1 MESLRPTSEKGGF
14 SVQEDAAD
22 IFIRARDDLVNAVS
36 ILDEDI
42 STYVEEYIFAKSNL
56 DVNGFDF
63 NPTWKEEV
71 CDLLIK
77 EKRKKKILSREEKA
91 LLRLDKRGHNS
102 VDDPF
107 KNRIKSR
114 IEEHTDEHIPHTAAR
129 GHGAQLD
136 VERDPTSIYPNAHP
150 FDRDH
155 NTLHRIEPSSGL
167 PMRFHILAKKFLP
180 AKEGEKS
187 IAEKIKNYEIAVE
200 DYLTKTGN
208 HAISKNVK
216 GGYSFLGPLYTG
228 KGVNTLSHEV
238 DAYNRDFE
246 RWKENNDDGSSDFEL
261 RQKHFSDRLKSWE
274 NREHKPE
281 YEEGSD
287 PTLAEYY
294 GTGVGDLENPKD
306 MAHPEYLS
314 DLAFKL
320 GLEWYSPEERTKIF
334 EHLHDKNKGS
344 DSNRQLLKFDDGF
357 ELPMGRLKRTL
368 RTRSANAKTFTSNE
382 PHLGGDNNIT
392 PRLMANLPETD
403 KDKFAFDS
411 AFRAAKV
418 PVDKDGKIIGD
429 ITYEKTSENQILKPL
444 SEIALENLHDAM
456 GHDIDE
462 DGWLFQAFPNM
473 SKKRLLKLKRESGD
487 DFKKALAK
495 ESKSAKNMVPERNIL
510 HALGFNSDGNEMEEH
525 EVYDNF
531 SGPLIDNKMLK
542 ELMRK
547 KKDFLG
553 LETKHNQ
560 LTDAYNLY
568 GSNKSHGEFTS
579 PEIRKALEDL
589 QGITP
594 ASLFAPAYTGAA
606 LGMDFHTLFR
616 SLHYPIADKEGNSI
630 LGSTRGDHKIPNQ
643 NQGLFGH
650 LILPRPEESKI
661 SSHALQHN
669 KSLIKKVGGFANI
682 INADRNHSTHPQISS
697 VLHGNNRNN
706 NQEKYKQKKFVEDL
720 SPFLFSTN
728 PNSDNPY
735 GLERGMG
742 IERIVDDD
750 VVTDISDTLE
760 NSFQEMAMKDKK
772 ADRNALFHAKKLQLR
787 KGPDVF
793 NYQVGDDVS
802 AKLFEGSYH
811 GNKLND
817 KLNGDIRII
826 SEMAKHLTQYYP
838 DGFLDPSN
846 PAIRENV
853 ARLFADANT
862 ALKVLP
868 PEYYEEL
875 GISHPTT
882 IDWGFSKEEIPLD
895 SKLHGL
901 GSFIKQAGIPVHS
914 ETDAKE
920 IAEQLG
926 FPLDKEHLDHIK
938 KSLGT
943 IPEGEGRF
951 LMSNKQIL
959 SNLFNKEY
967 DRDIDE
973 HLFEE
978 SGHGTKDIKT
988 RISNLRKY
996 INQTIKD
1003 EEGNTIPKFSEQD
1016 KLRFKT
1022 EIERLEPLR
1031 NTEKEFNSLSGL
1043 LNNIEER
1050 HTRNPELTKKSL
1062 SRNLEK
1068 IGIEHD
1074 SANFE
1079 DMQKALD
1086 NHVNELHAELI
1097 GDIPDT
1103 NSVHSRSGLIKN
1115 LFGQKEHAEALGISY
1130 LEGDTVDEYHKQS
1143 GVTEQNTSFATS
1155 KRSRPYGLKITR
1167 GSQSTTPKMHPH
1179 SEATH
1184 NLRGLVLHDG
1194 SDTPLDTKVS
1204 SEKIDWFNQPVSN
1217 DGSGP
1222 TVTNIFGECFKTGLE
1237 MKPEGALS
1245 FEGGKPAFYPTNHT
1259 QRLTEPAPQHLNVAF
1274 GNEMSSQIQN
1284 AETRPLENE
1293 QSHVETISQGFGDV
1307 QPMISDPLNQFHK
1320 DAGVY
1325 ANSLLNPD
1333 ELLIKGD
1340 KEPGWV
1346 PPIRPMHRI
1355 FKFKQLEELRGF
1367 TGGWCVSKWYDG
1379 KRLVITKKN
1388 KRVTAYYEDGSR
1400 GAVPD
1405 WVKTGIKKLGE
1416 KDATF
1421 DAVLSKKNLHV
1432 IDIMHY
1438 DGTDVMDMTVRERF
1452 KVLRGQ
1458 FDSHEDVIIC
1468 GPHDTRF
1475 TDDEGLKDA
1484 VDSLSKEHSTLLL
1497 RDNKSTYM
1505 RGEKRHP
1512 KWVLL
1517 RKNRDLNLIVLDRR
1531 GEAPEFIYRLGAG
1544 PVIDKEGFGDR
1555 AVPFKDQVYVDVATI
1570 TSPKPFEEGEI
1581 VRARFTGVEKNENYE
1596 RDVYNV
1602 QLSKLVG
1609 EGEGEGSASLE
1620 TLSLL
1625 AKAFPP
1631 IHLPHDIDIID
1642 RNVIISLPNDDSV
1655 TYKLEKSSLGYW
1667 VHSPTTSLSDMG
1679 LGAYSIELSE
1689 SLKPFW
1695 GQVASLM
1702 LKGKVT
1708 KLPSED
1714 KKVREEIQE
1723 EESAGLVDADDKNRL
1738 LKPSF
1743 EKALEIIERSL
1754 DVLDKGHSNMAGRGL
1769 GIDLGEPNGSPRGPT
1784 VLQDE
1789 STMPDYDMRSRPTE
1803 EPEKPEDYP
1812 KAKRD
1817 TNKKLK
1823 SASYK

>member
-1 MESLRPTSEKGGF
+1 M
-14 SVQEDAAD
+14 QEDAAD

-36 ILDEDI
+36 VLDEDI
-42 STYVEEYIFAKSNL
+42 STYVEEYIFAKANL
-56 DVNGFDF
+56 DANGFDL

-77 EKRKKKILSREEKA
+77 EKRRKRKLSKDEMPLYRK
-91 LLRLDKRGHNS
+91 DQSGHNS
-102 VDDPF
+102 VYDPF
-107 KNRIKSR
+107 KNRIESR
-114 IEEHTDEHIPHTAAR
+114 IEEHTEEHIPHTAAR
-129 GHGAQLD
+129 GHGAQLN
-136 VERDPTSIYPNAHP
+136 VKRDPTSYYPSAHP

-155 NTLHRIEPSSGL
+155 NPLHRIVHSFIESPDEKKSGIA
-167 PMRFHILAKKFLP
+167 MRFHILAKKFLP
-180 AKEGEKS
+180 AKEGEKT
-187 IAEKIKNYEIAVE
+187 IAEKLKNYEIALE
-200 DYLTKTGN
+200 NYLTKTGN
-208 HAISKNVK
+208 HALSKNVK
-216 GGYSFLGPLYTG
+216 GGYSFLGPLDVG
-228 KGVNTLSHEV
+228 KGPNTLSHDV

-246 RWKENNDDGSSDFEL
+246 RWKKNNDDGSSDFEL
-261 RQKHFSDRLKSWE
+261 RKNHFEDRLKSWE
-274 NREHKPE
+274 NRKHNPE

-287 PTLAEYY
+287 PKLAEFYQM
-294 GTGVGDLENPKD
+294 GVGNLENPKD

-314 DLAFKL
+314 DLSHFL
-320 GLEWYSPEERTKIF
+320 GLEWFSPKERTKIF
-334 EHLHDKNKGS
+334 DHFRKYGS

-357 ELPMGRLKRTL
+357 ELPMGRLKRTI
-368 RTRSANAKTFTSNE
+368 RTRTSNAKTFTSNE

-392 PRLMANLPETD
+392 PISMSNLPETD

-411 AFRAAKV
+411 AFRAARV

-429 ITYEKTSENQILKPL
+429 ITYDKESEDQILKPL
-444 SEIALENLHDAM
+444 SEIALENLHDSM

-495 ESKSAKNMVPERNIL
+495 ESKNAKNMIPERNLL
-510 HALGFNSDGNEMEEH
+510 HALGFHSDGNEMEEH

-553 LETKHNQ
+553 LDSKHNQ
-560 LTDAYNLY
+560 LDDAYNAY
-568 GSNKSHGEFTS
+568 ESNKISNELLKV
-579 PEIRKALEDL
+579 PEIRKAFDDL
-589 QGITP
+589 GGTP
-594 ASLFAPAYTGAA
+594 ASIFAPAYRGAA

-630 LGSTRGDHKIPNQ
+630 LGSTRGDHITPNQ
-643 NQGLFGH
+643 NQGMFAHLFF
-650 LILPRPEESKI
+650 PRPEESKI

-669 KSLIKKVGGFANI
+669 KSLIKKVGGFDNI
-682 INADRNHSTHPQISS
+682 INAAKNHSTAPHVAS
-697 VLHGNNRNN
+697 VLHGNHRNT
-706 NQEKYKQKKFVEDL
+706 NQEKYKQRKFVEDL

-735 GLERGMG
+735 GLERSMS
-742 IERIVDDD
+742 INPVVDDD
-750 VVTDISDTLE
+750 VATDISDTLQ
-760 NSFQEMAMKDKK
+760 NSFKEIFMKDKK
-772 ADRNALFHAKKLQLR
+772 ADRNALFYAKKIILR
-787 KGPDVF
+787 KGPEYFDSKI
-793 NYQVGDDVS
+793 NDEIN
-802 AKLFEGSYH
+802 AKLFGGSYH
-811 GNKLND
+811 GDRFDAKAY
-817 KLNGDIRII
+817 GDIRII

-853 ARLFADANT
+853 ARLFADANM

-868 PEYYEEL
+868 PKYYEEL
-875 GISHPTT
+875 GIPHPTT
-882 IDWGFSKEEIPLD
+882 IDWGFSKEEVPLD
-895 SKLHGL
+895 PKLHSL

-914 ETDAKE
+914 ETDVKE
-920 IAEQLG
+920 VAEQLG
-926 FPLDKEHLDHIK
+926 FPLDKEHLDHIRK
-938 KSLGT
+938 TLGT

-951 LMSNKQIL
+951 LMSQKQML
-959 SNLFNKEY
+959 SSLLDDDY
-967 DRDIDE
+967 DRDLDE
-973 HLFEE
+973 HLHEE
-978 SGHGTKDIKT
+978 VGGDRSRSLNEEKVLLSRKQANDPESRRKRDLLGPLVTKE
-988 RISNLRKY
+988 
-996 INQTIKD
+996 KD
-1003 EEGNTIPKFSEQD
+1003 
-1016 KLRFKT
+1016 
-1022 EIERLEPLR
+1022 LESTFR
-1031 NTEKEFNSLSGL
+1031 L
-1043 LNNIEER
+1043 LNNIDER
-1050 HTRNPELTKKSL
+1050 HSRNPELTKKSL
-1062 SRNLEK
+1062 SRILSKFGIDHDAADFENMKNNLEEHYEEERHNLHSEASK
-1068 IGIEHD
+1068 ILEKESFGIE
-1074 SANFE
+1074 NGL
-1079 DMQKALD
+1079 LD
-1086 NHVNELHAELI
+1086 NSNKISKLL
-1097 GDIPDT
+1097 
-1103 NSVHSRSGLIKN
+1103 SL
-1115 LFGQKEHAEALGISY
+1115 KEHAAALGMTYFEPDYI
-1130 LEGDTVDEYHKQS
+1130 
-1143 GVTEQNTSFATS
+1143 EQNLKTKSKETGGEETYRPAKNTPFISTHGKKRATTKNLHPFS
-1155 KRSRPYGLKITR
+1155 KGI
-1167 GSQSTTPKMHPH
+1167 H
-1179 SEATH
+1179 AF
-1184 NLRGLVLHDG
+1184 RGLVLHDG

-1204 SEKIDWFNQPVSN
+1204 TEKIDWFNQPVSH

-1222 TVTNIFGECFKTGLE
+1222 TVTNLFGECFKTGLE

-1245 FEGGKPAFYPTNHT
+1245 FEGDKPTFYPTNHK

-1274 GNEMSSQIQN
+1274 GNEMSGQIQN
-1284 AETRPLENE
+1284 AETRPLESE
-1293 QSHVETISQGFGDV
+1293 QSHATKTPEGLGDV
-1307 QPMISDPLNQFHK
+1307 QPMISDPLNQFGK
-1320 DAGVY
+1320 DAGIY
-1325 ANSLLNPD
+1325 ANLLLNPD

-1421 DAVLSKKNLHV
+1421 DAILSKKNLHV

-1438 DGTDVMDMTVRERF
+1438 DGTDIMDMTVRERF

-1458 FDSHEDVIIC
+1458 FDSHEEVIIC

-1625 AKAFPP
+1625 AKSFPP
-1631 IHLPHDIDIID
+1631 IHLPHDIDIVD
-1642 RNVIISLPNDDSV
+1642 NNLIISLPNDDSV
-1655 TYKLEKSSLGYW
+1655 IYKLEKSSLGYW
-1667 VHSPTTSLSDMG
+1667 VHSPTTTLSDMG
-1679 LGAYSIELSE
+1679 LGEYSVELSE

-1708 KLPSED
+1708 KLPAED
-1714 KKVREEIQE
+1714 KKVIEDIQE

-1738 LKPSF
+1738 LKPNF

-1817 TNKKLK
+1817 TKKKLK

>member
-1 MESLRPTSEKGGF
+1 VESLRPTSEKGGF

-36 ILDEDI
+36 VLDEDI
-42 STYVEEYIFAKSNL
+42 STYVEEYIFAKANL
-56 DVNGFDF
+56 DANGFDL

-77 EKRKKKILSREEKA
+77 EKRKKRKLSRDEMPLYRK
-91 LLRLDKRGHNS
+91 DQSGHNS
-102 VDDPF
+102 VYDPF

-114 IEEHTDEHIPHTAAR
+114 IEEHTEEHIPHTAAR

-155 NTLHRIEPSSGL
+155 NPLHRIEPSSGL

-180 AKEGEKS
+180 AKEGEKTT
-187 IAEKIKNYEIAVE
+187 AEKLKKYEIAVE

-208 HAISKNVK
+208 HSISKNVK
-216 GGYSFLGPLYTG
+216 GGYSFLGPLDVG
-228 KGVNTLSHEV
+228 KGPNTLSHDV

-246 RWKENNDDGSSDFEL
+246 RWKKNNDDGSSDFEL
-261 RQKHFSDRLKSWE
+261 RKNHFKDRLKSWE
-274 NREHKPE
+274 NRNHEPE

-287 PTLAEYY
+287 PALAAYY
-294 GTGVGDLENPKD
+294 GTGIGDLENPKD

-314 DLAFKL
+314 DLSHFL
-320 GLEWYSPEERTKIF
+320 GFEWFSPKERTKIF
-334 EHLHDKNKGS
+334 DHLRKYGS
-344 DSNRQLLKFDDGF
+344 DSNRQLVKFDDGF
-357 ELPMGRLKRTL
+357 ELPMGRLKRTI
-368 RTRSANAKTFTSNE
+368 RTRTSNAKTFTYNE

-392 PRLMANLPETD
+392 PILMSNLPETD

-429 ITYEKTSENQILKPL
+429 ITYEKTSKDQILKPL
-444 SEIALENLHDAM
+444 SEIALKNLHDSM

-487 DFKKALAK
+487 DFKKALAE
-495 ESKSAKNMVPERNIL
+495 ESKSAKNMIPERNLL
-510 HALGFNSDGNEMEEH
+510 HALGFDSDGNEMEEH

-531 SGPLIDNKMLK
+531 SGPLIDNKMKK
-542 ELMRK
+542 ELIRK

-553 LETKHNQ
+553 LNSKHNQ
-560 LTDAYNLY
+560 LDDAYNAY
-568 GSNKSHGEFTS
+568 ECNKISNELLKV
-579 PEIRKALEDL
+579 PEIRKAFDDL
-589 QGITP
+589 GGTP
-594 ASLFAPAYTGAA
+594 ASIFAPAYMGAA

-630 LGSTRGDHKIPNQ
+630 LGSTRGDHITPNE
-643 NQGLFGH
+643 NQGMFAHLFS
-650 LILPRPEESKI
+650 PRPEESNI
-661 SSHALQHN
+661 SPHALQHN
-669 KSLIKKVGGFANI
+669 KRMINDRGGFENI
-682 INADRNHSTHPQISS
+682 INAAKNHSTAPHVSS
-697 VLHGNNRNN
+697 ILHGNHRNN

-728 PNSDNPY
+728 PNYNNPY
-735 GLERGMG
+735 GLERGMA

-750 VVTDISDTLE
+750 VVTDISDTLQ
-760 NSFQEMAMKDKK
+760 NSFKEIFMKDKK
-772 ADRNALFHAKKLQLR
+772 ADRNALFYAKKIILR
-787 KGPDVF
+787 KGPEYFDSKI
-793 NYQVGDDVS
+793 NDEIN
-802 AKLFEGSYH
+802 AKLFGGSYH
-811 GNKLND
+811 GD
-817 KLNGDIRII
+817 KFDAKAYGDIRII

-875 GISHPTT
+875 GIPHPTT
-882 IDWGFSKEEIPLD
+882 IDWGFSKEEMPLD
-895 SKLHGL
+895 SKLHSL

-914 ETDAKE
+914 KTDVKE

-959 SNLFNKEY
+959 SNLFNEEY

-1050 HTRNPELTKKSL
+1050 HSRNPELTKKSL

-1097 GDIPDT
+1097 GDIPDS

-1115 LFGQKEHAEALGISY
+1115 LFGQKEHAQALGISY

-1143 GVTEQNTSFATS
+1143 GVTEQNTPFATS

-1204 SEKIDWFNQPVSN
+1204 TEKIDWFNQPVSH

-1222 TVTNIFGECFKTGLE
+1222 TVVNLFGECFKTGLK
-1237 MKPEGALS
+1237 MKPQGALS
-1245 FEGGKPAFYPTNHT
+1245 FEGGKPDFYPTNHT

-1284 AETRPLENE
+1284 AETRPLEDE
-1293 QSHVETISQGFGDV
+1293 QSHATRTREGFGDT
-1307 QPMISDPLNQFHK
+1307 QPMISDPLNQFGK
-1320 DAGVY
+1320 DAM
-1325 ANSLLNPD
+1325 
-1333 ELLIKGD
+1333 LI
-1340 KEPGWV
+1340 
-1346 PPIRPMHRI
+1346 
-1355 FKFKQLEELRGF
+1355 
-1367 TGGWCVSKWYDG
+1367 
-1379 KRLVITKKN
+1379 
-1388 KRVTAYYEDGSR
+1388 YY
-1400 GAVPD
+1400 
-1405 WVKTGIKKLGE
+1405 
-1416 KDATF
+1416 
-1421 DAVLSKKNLHV
+1421 
-1432 IDIMHY
+1432 
-1438 DGTDVMDMTVRERF
+1438 
-1452 KVLRGQ
+1452 
-1458 FDSHEDVIIC
+1458 
-1468 GPHDTRF
+1468 
-1475 TDDEGLKDA
+1475 
-1484 VDSLSKEHSTLLL
+1484 
-1497 RDNKSTYM
+1497 
-1505 RGEKRHP
+1505 
-1512 KWVLL
+1512 
-1517 RKNRDLNLIVLDRR
+1517 
-1531 GEAPEFIYRLGAG
+1531 
-1544 PVIDKEGFGDR
+1544 
-1555 AVPFKDQVYVDVATI
+1555 
-1570 TSPKPFEEGEI
+1570 
-1581 VRARFTGVEKNENYE
+1581 
-1596 RDVYNV
+1596 
-1602 QLSKLVG
+1602 
-1609 EGEGEGSASLE
+1609 
-1620 TLSLL
+1620 
-1625 AKAFPP
+1625 
-1631 IHLPHDIDIID
+1631 
-1642 RNVIISLPNDDSV
+1642 
-1655 TYKLEKSSLGYW
+1655 
-1667 VHSPTTSLSDMG
+1667 
-1679 LGAYSIELSE
+1679 
-1689 SLKPFW
+1689 
-1695 GQVASLM
+1695 
-1702 LKGKVT
+1702 
-1708 KLPSED
+1708 
-1714 KKVREEIQE
+1714 
-1723 EESAGLVDADDKNRL
+1723 
-1738 LKPSF
+1738 
-1743 EKALEIIERSL
+1743 
-1754 DVLDKGHSNMAGRGL
+1754 
-1769 GIDLGEPNGSPRGPT
+1769 
-1784 VLQDE
+1784 
-1789 STMPDYDMRSRPTE
+1789 
-1803 EPEKPEDYP
+1803 
-1812 KAKRD
+1812 
-1817 TNKKLK
+1817 
-1823 SASYK
+1823 

>member
-1 MESLRPTSEKGGF
+1 M
-14 SVQEDAAD
+14 QEDAAD

-36 ILDEDI
+36 VLDEDI
-42 STYVEEYIFAKSNL
+42 STYVEEYIFAKANL
-56 DVNGFDF
+56 DANGFDL

-77 EKRKKKILSREEKA
+77 EKRRKRKLSKDEIPLYRK
-91 LLRLDKRGHNS
+91 DQRGHNS

-107 KNRIKSR
+107 KNRIESR
-114 IEEHTDEHIPHTAAR
+114 IEEHTEEHIPHTAAR
-129 GHGAQLD
+129 GHGAQLKIKS
-136 VERDPTSIYPNAHP
+136 DPTSYYPNAHP

-155 NTLHRIEPSSGL
+155 NPLHRIVPSFIEPSDDDEKKSGI

-180 AKEGEKS
+180 AKEGEKTT
-187 IAEKIKNYEIAVE
+187 AEKLKKYEIALE
-200 DYLTKTGN
+200 NYLTKTDN
-208 HAISKNVK
+208 HALSKNVK

-228 KGVNTLSHEV
+228 KGANTLSHEV

-246 RWKENNDDGSSDFEL
+246 RWKKNNDDGSSDFEL
-261 RQKHFSDRLKSWE
+261 RKNHFKDRLKSWE
-274 NREHKPE
+274 NRKHNPE

-287 PTLAEYY
+287 PALAAYY
-294 GTGVGDLENPKD
+294 GTGIGDLENPKD

-314 DLAFKL
+314 DLSHFL
-320 GLEWYSPEERTKIF
+320 GLEWFSPKERTKIF
-334 EHLHDKNKGS
+334 DHLRKYGS
-344 DSNRQLLKFDDGF
+344 DSNRQLVKFDDGF
-357 ELPMGRLKRTL
+357 ELPMGRLKRTI
-368 RTRSANAKTFTSNE
+368 RTRTSNAKTFTSNE

-392 PRLMANLPETD
+392 PILMSNLPETD

-411 AFRAAKV
+411 AFRAARV

-429 ITYEKTSENQILKPL
+429 ITYDKESEDQILKPL
-444 SEIALENLHDAM
+444 SEIALENLHDSM

-462 DGWLFQAFPNM
+462 DGWLYQTFPNM

-487 DFKKALAK
+487 DFKEALAE
-495 ESKSAKNMVPERNIL
+495 ESKSAKNMIPEKNLL
-510 HALGFNSDGNEMEEH
+510 HALGFDSDGNEMEEH

-553 LETKHNQ
+553 LDSKHNQ
-560 LTDAYNLY
+560 LDDAYNAY
-568 GSNKSHGEFTS
+568 ECNKISNELLKV
-579 PEIRKALEDL
+579 PEIRKAFDDL
-589 QGITP
+589 GGTP
-594 ASLFAPAYTGAA
+594 ASIFAPAYTGAA

-630 LGSTRGDHKIPNQ
+630 LGSTRGDHKTPNQ
-643 NQGLFGH
+643 NQGMFAHLFF
-650 LILPRPEESKI
+650 PRPEESKI

-669 KSLIKKVGGFANI
+669 KALINKLGGFNNI
-682 INADRNHSTHPQISS
+682 INAAKNHSTAPHVASMI
-697 VLHGNNRNN
+697 HGNSAIE
-706 NQEKYKQKKFVEDL
+706 NQEKYKQKRNINNL
-720 SPFLFSTN
+720 SPLLFSTN

-735 GLERGMG
+735 GLEMGMS
-742 IERIVDDD
+742 IEKIVDDD
-750 VVTDISDTLE
+750 VVTDISDTLQ
-760 NSFQEMAMKDKK
+760 NSFKEIFMKDKK
-772 ADRNALFHAKKLQLR
+772 ADRNALFYAKKIILR
-787 KGPDVF
+787 KGPDYF
-793 NYQVGDDVS
+793 DSKINDEIN
-802 AKLFEGSYH
+802 ANLFGGSYH
-811 GNKLND
+811 GDRFDAKAY
-817 KLNGDIRII
+817 GDIRII

-895 SKLHGL
+895 PKLHSL

-914 ETDAKE
+914 KTDAHK

-926 FPLDKEHLDHIK
+926 FPLDKEHLDHIRK
-938 KSLGT
+938 TLGT

-951 LMSNKQIL
+951 LMSQKQML
-959 SNLFNKEY
+959 SSLLDDDY
-967 DRDIDE
+967 DRDLDE
-973 HLFEE
+973 HLHEE
-978 SGHGTKDIKT
+978 VGGDRSRSLNEEKVLLSRKQANDPESRRKRDLLGPLVTKE
-988 RISNLRKY
+988 
-996 INQTIKD
+996 KD
-1003 EEGNTIPKFSEQD
+1003 
-1016 KLRFKT
+1016 
-1022 EIERLEPLR
+1022 LESTFR
-1031 NTEKEFNSLSGL
+1031 L
-1043 LNNIEER
+1043 LNNIDER
-1050 HTRNPELTKKSL
+1050 HSRNPELTKRSL
-1062 SRNLEK
+1062 SRILSKFGIDHDAADFENMKNNLEEHYEEERHNLHSEASK
-1068 IGIEHD
+1068 ILEKESFGIE
-1074 SANFE
+1074 NGL
-1079 DMQKALD
+1079 LD
-1086 NHVNELHAELI
+1086 NSNKISKLL
-1097 GDIPDT
+1097 
-1103 NSVHSRSGLIKN
+1103 GL
-1115 LFGQKEHAEALGISY
+1115 KEHAAALGMTYFEPDYIEQSLRTKSKETGGEETYRPAKNTPFISTH
-1130 LEGDTVDEYHKQS
+1130 GKKR
-1143 GVTEQNTSFATS
+1143 ATTKNLHPFS
-1155 KRSRPYGLKITR
+1155 KGIHAFR
-1167 GSQSTTPKMHPH
+1167 
-1179 SEATH
+1179 
-1184 NLRGLVLHDG
+1184 NLVLHDG
-1194 SDTPLDTKVS
+1194 SDTPLDTKIS
-1204 SEKIDWFNQPVSN
+1204 TEKIDWFNQPVSH

-1222 TVTNIFGECFKTGLE
+1222 TVLNLFGECFKTGLE
-1237 MKPEGALS
+1237 MKPQGALS

-1284 AETRPLENE
+1284 ADARPLETE
-1293 QSHVETISQGFGDV
+1293 QSHAETIRQGFGDV
-1307 QPMISDPLNQFHK
+1307 QPMVSDPLNQLGK
-1320 DAGVY
+1320 DAGIY
-1325 ANSLLNPD
+1325 ANLLLNPD

-1388 KRVTAYYEDGSR
+1388 KKVTAYYEDGSR

-1421 DAVLSKKNLHV
+1421 DAILSKKNLHV

-1438 DGTDVMDMTVRERF
+1438 DGTDIMDMTVRERF

-1458 FDSHEDVIIC
+1458 FDSHEEVIIC

-1570 TSPKPFEEGEI
+1570 TSPKPFEEGDI

-1679 LGAYSIELSE
+1679 LGEYSIELSE

-1708 KLPSED
+1708 KLPAED

-1738 LKPSF
+1738 LKPNF

-1769 GIDLGEPNGSPRGPT
+1769 GIDLGEPNASPRGPT

-1812 KAKRD
+1812 KAERN
-1817 TNKKLK
+1817 TKKK
-1823 SASYK
+1823 KPSASYK